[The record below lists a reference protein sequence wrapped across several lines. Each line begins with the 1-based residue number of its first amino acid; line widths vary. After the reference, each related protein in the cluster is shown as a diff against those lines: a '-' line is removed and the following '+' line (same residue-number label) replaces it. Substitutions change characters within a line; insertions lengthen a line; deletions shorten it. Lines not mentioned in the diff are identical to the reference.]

1 MKKKLTSNSFDALK
15 MEQQPSGEIANRAM
29 SGGGYFN
36 EYGILYQAAD
46 GNTYWTRTREDSG
59 DSHGAT
65 FGDYWDSLNSNYQAA
80 GSDMY
85 DPNVLNPYG
94 TPNNPVS
101 QADYNTLARKGRWFG
116 GYVEGLGRVE
126 EYASS
131 VDYGNSIYNG
141 SWVRYGSIGYP
152 VSKTDYYQLSED
164 GDWHGGYV
172 EGHGYLG
179 EHDYIPGMSTSQV
192 YTGVSRVKANG
203 VNIVVNR
210 MKYGDKSTLS
220 KFEMFAYGADG
231 SILSTLD
238 GYFLERGADYE
249 LSNKTG
255 SKTAILPGVY
265 EVCPSTFHG
274 NEGYYEVEDV
284 IGRTAIKIHKGK
296 TYNDTEGCLL
306 PGMSWLENIGNGEYE
321 VRGSGTKLGQMRE
334 FLDRYAKNN
343 NITID
348 ISL

>member
-59 DSHGAT
+59 NSHGAT
-65 FGDYWDSLNSNYQAA
+65 FGDYWDSLNSDYQAA

-85 DPNVLNPYG
+85 DPNVLNYG
-94 TPNNPVS
+94 TSNNPVS

-131 VDYGNSIYNG
+131 IDYGNSIYNG
-141 SWVRYGSIGYP
+141 SWVRYGSEGYP

-192 YTGVSRVKANG
+192 YTGVNRVKTNG

-210 MKYGDKSTLS
+210 MSYGDKSTLS
-220 KFEMFAYGADG
+220 QFKMFAYGAYG
-231 SILSTLD
+231 EILSTLE
-238 GYFLERGADYE
+238 GYFLEPEADYE
-249 LSNKTG
+249 RSNKAG
-255 SKTAILPGVY
+255 SDTAILPGVY
-265 EVCPSTFHG
+265 EVQPSTYDG
-274 NEGYYEVEDV
+274 REGYYEVKDV
-284 IGRTAIKIHKGK
+284 IGRTAIKIHEGN
-296 TYNDTEGCLL
+296 TGGNTEGCLL
-306 PGMSWLENIGNGEYE
+306 PGTSWSEDITKKEYQ
-321 VRGSGTKLGQMRE
+321 VHDSGTKLGQMRE
-334 FLDRYAKNN
+334 FLERYAKDD

-348 ISL
+348 ITL